1 MRIFVTGATG
11 FIGSAVVQE
20 LVRAGHQVTGLAR
33 TDAAATSLAAA
44 GARAHRGAVEDLASL
59 RKGAAVADGVI
70 HPAFNHDFSRFKESC
85 ENDRR
90 AIEALAAALGRSN
103 RPLVVT
109 SGTALL
115 SPGTLAT
122 EDGRHSLAPDAFPRV
137 ASEEAAESA
146 ASQGVRVAVVRFAP
160 TVHGDGDNRAG
171 FVPALIN
178 LARQRGVS
186 AYVGDGAN
194 RWPAVH
200 RLDAA
205 NLFRLVVESDFSG
218 GSRFH
223 GIGEEGV
230 PFKRIAEV
238 IGRRLN
244 VPVVSKTPAQA
255 AEHFAFFV
263 NFVALDAPASSKRTR
278 EVLGWQPRQPGLIV
292 DLDRPEYFKN

>member
-20 LVRAGHQVTGLAR
+20 LIRAGHQVTGLAR
-33 TDAAATSLAAA
+33 TDAAANSLAAA
-44 GARAHRGAVEDLASL
+44 GARAHRGAVEDLESL
-59 RKGAAVADGVI
+59 HKGAAEADGVI
-70 HPAFNHDFSRFKESC
+70 HTAFNHDFTRFKESC

-103 RPLVVT
+103 RPLLVT

-115 SPGTLAT
+115 PPGTLAT
-122 EDGRHSLAPDAFPRV
+122 EDGRHSLAADASPRV

-146 ASQGVRVAVVRFAP
+146 ASQGVRVAVVRLAL
-160 TVHGDGDNRAG
+160 TVHGDGDHQ

-178 LARQRGVS
+178 LARERGVS

-205 NLFRLVVESDFSG
+205 NLFRLVVESDFTG

-223 GIGEEGV
+223 GIAEEGV

-244 VPVVSKTPAQA
+244 VPVVSKTPEQA
-255 AEHFAFFV
+255 AEHFAFFA
-263 NFVALDAPASSKRTR
+263 NFVGLDAPATSKRTR
-278 EVLGWQPRQPGLIV
+278 EVLGWQPRQPGLIA
-292 DLDRPEYFKN
+292 DLDRPEYFRN